1 MDQPNWSGNQLRRL
15 GERLREGTE
24 TDSDALSYDSVRRYY
39 SEIAAEVQERIG
51 LYDWRSVLGNN
62 RFEVTSR
69 AKTIDTVREKLQ
81 RDRATPLSRVQ
92 DLAGV
97 RFEAEMSLSQQQV
110 VAETISDMF
119 GADPSESLHDL
130 RAHPNSG
137 YRALHVWLK
146 LPQRVEVQ
154 VRTHLQGTWANL
166 YEEAGDYFGRDIRYG
181 GVPAN
186 PQGAKIVGGLKHVS
200 LERIAQMEQIR
211 DSIYQSQDFLGEATS
226 EQLLEAEETLIP
238 ALDDLQ
244 DQLRKLVR
252 VRRS

>member
-1 MDQPNWSGNQLRRL
+1 MEQPNWSGNQLRRL

-24 TDSDALSYDSVRRYY
+24 SDDDALSYDAVRRHY
-39 SEIAAEVQERIG
+39 SEVAAEVQERIG
-51 LYDWRSVLGNN
+51 SHDWHSVLGNN

-97 RFEAEMSLSQQQV
+97 RFEAEMSLSQQQA
-110 VAETISDMF
+110 VAEAISSMF
-119 GADPSESLHDL
+119 DADPSESLHDL

-154 VRTHLQGTWANL
+154 VRTHLQGAWANL

-181 GVPAN
+181 GVPEDPLA
-186 PQGAKIVGGLKHVS
+186 AEIVRSLKKLSV
-200 LERIAQMEQIR
+200 ERYARIENLR
-211 DSIYQSQDFLGEATS
+211 DVIYQSPTS
-226 EQLLEAEETLIP
+226 LPEEEFESLTIKEWVLVSSLDELKEQLRTMG
-238 ALDDLQ
+238 
-244 DQLRKLVR
+244 R
-252 VRRS
+252 VGRN